1 MAPRR
6 SRSARRRRRRL
17 RLLRTVVG
25 ALSLTV
31 GGVWWAQGGEPPD
44 SSANAAPAVDGRRAG
59 DGSAAHPG
67 PPAAAPAVRPPTGPK
82 PAVRPKSPARPPHPP
97 RPSPA
102 PLPPSR
108 ATRLAIPAI
117 TIEAPV
123 RGIGLDRS
131 GRLGSPP
138 VDNPR
143 VVGWYARGATPG
155 ERGTAVFVGHRDT
168 LTGPAIFLNLDSLTT
183 GHTIRVARADGRVA
197 VFTVDKVR
205 TYTKAAFPD
214 TEVYGSTGRP
224 ELRLLTCGG
233 AYSPKTGYEANI
245 VVFAHLTD
253 VARRI

>member
-6 SRSARRRRRRL
+6 SRSARRRRRLL

-25 ALSLTV
+25 ALSLAV

-44 SSANAAPAVDGRRAG
+44 PSASAAPAVDGQRAG
-59 DGSAAHPG
+59 DAPAARPG
-67 PPAAAPAVRPPTGPK
+67 PPAGPAVRPEPAPK
-82 PAVRPKSPARPPHPP
+82 PPARPPRPA

-102 PLPPSR
+102 PLPASR

-123 RGIGLDRS
+123 RGIGVDRS

-155 ERGTAVFVGHRDT
+155 ERGTAIFVGHRDT
-168 LTGPAIFLNLDSLTT
+168 LTGPAIFLNLDSLTA
-183 GHTIRVARADGRVA
+183 GHTVRVARADGRVA

-205 TYTKAAFPD
+205 TYSKAAFPD

-233 AYSPKTGYEANI
+233 AFSPKTGYEANI